1 MPPSTFGEGVIMC
14 FPGKI
19 CSFSSFT
26 LKLSDCFN
34 EIAEFSILHLVH
46 AEESI
51 SSEMLVLITVLL
63 ALGTILLIIT
73 F

>member
-1 MPPSTFGEGVIMC
+1 MLSRLNLKFFFLHFEIVRD
-14 FPGKI
+14 
-19 CSFSSFT
+19 SFS
-26 LKLSDCFN
+26 
-34 EIAEFSILHLVH
+34 EIAEFRILHLVH

-63 ALGTILLIIT
+63 ALGTILLIIR